1 MSNELEETK
10 QLTAVAQDKMNYDD
24 SFLVYPTAV
33 RQVPLALDDMS
44 DGQGGFY
51 SVEDIESLSSN
62 NWKAT
67 KLTDDLE
74 FVQYSFDKDDE
85 EKDVTDA
92 LVTMGLIDI
101 RNGRKIVDVT
111 YEELVANGFIICS
124 KREINKLQELVYS
137 NTDELP

>member
-1 MSNELEETK
+1 MIEETK

-33 RQVPLALDDMS
+33 RKVPLALDDMS
-44 DGQGGFY
+44 DSNGGFY

-74 FVQYSFDKDDE
+74 FVQYSFDGDDE
-85 EKDVTDA
+85 RSDVLEA
-92 LVTMGLIDI
+92 LVSMGLIDI
-101 RNGRKIVDVT
+101 RNGRKIMHIG
-111 YEELVANGFIICS
+111 YEELVPNGFIICS
-124 KREINKLQELVYS
+124 KREINKLQNLVFD
-137 NTDELP
+137 NRAEKAI